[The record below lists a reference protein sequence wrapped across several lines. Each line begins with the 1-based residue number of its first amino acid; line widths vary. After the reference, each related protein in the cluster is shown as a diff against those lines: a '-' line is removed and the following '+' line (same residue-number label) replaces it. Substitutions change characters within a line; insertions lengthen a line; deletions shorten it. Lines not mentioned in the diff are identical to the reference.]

1 MFCDIIFN
9 VYQSIQ
15 WALFKLYGDFLKRIG
30 YLQKQYFQQT
40 PKLFW
45 LHVIGFILVY
55 YYALSK
61 NMLFIF
67 LIFLFVEIHVY
78 VVL

>member
-40 PKLFW
+40 PKLTTCYWF
-45 LHVIGFILVY
+45 Y
-55 YYALSK
+55 LSLLLCSVTEY
-61 NMLFIF
+61 LFIF